1 MRTPL
6 LVRTALA
13 VGLIAGAAAG
23 CATLGVVD
31 DGTTVSWGKA
41 NGGGITAPVRLPD
54 EGDGYRVPARWRDRG
69 LRFGTD
75 ELVDL
80 LIDVSRRVAVSWPD
94 ARVTIADLSPQRG
107 GASQWHRSHQSGR
120 DVDLVFFATDVAGRT
135 VEPEIMRLFGA
146 DGYTRDDQEEAAPRL
161 VFDTARNWSLVRAL
175 IEHRGSEIQRIF
187 LFAPLITMLLDHAR
201 DIGEPEAVIARAA
214 ELLTQ
219 PGDSA
224 PHDDHMHVRIM
235 CSAADFA
242 YGCRDYGRLADDKK
256 AAKVGLASWATV
268 PAPLRHAMLAQMPAM
283 LALCGL
289 PIRR

>member
-1 MRTPL
+1 MLRAPL
-6 LVRTALA
+6 LAPVALA
-13 VGLIAGAAAG
+13 VSLLCVSGG
-23 CATLGVVD
+23 CAALGMVD

-41 NGGGITAPVRLPD
+41 NGGGITAPARLPD

-69 LRFGTD
+69 LRYGTD

-80 LIDVSRRVAVSWPD
+80 LIGVSRRVAAVWPQ

-107 GASQWHRSHQSGR
+107 GPSQWHRSHQSGR
-120 DVDLVFFATDVAGRT
+120 DVDLVFFVTDEAGRA
-135 VEPEIMRLFGA
+135 VDPEIMRLFGA
-146 DGYTRDDQEEAAPRL
+146 NGYTRDDKDIGGPRL

-175 IEHRGSEIQRIF
+175 LEHQGAEVQRIF
-187 LFAPLITMLLDHAR
+187 LFAPLIEMLLDHAR
-201 DIGEPEAVIARAA
+201 GIGEPEAVIARAA

-256 AAKVGLASWATV
+256 AVKVGVATWGTL
-268 PAPLRHAMLAQMPAM
+268 PAPLRQAVLTQMPAM
-283 LALCGL
+283 LALVGL